1 MLNAL
6 EKVYDINKERKKLL
20 ESYVRMIKKSQE
32 SLNLIG
38 RSTISNIW
46 ERHIIDSIQIL
57 NHLPKEKKNSF
68 LLDVGTGA
76 GLPGIVLA
84 IMGRHDVILCEKSPK
99 KSNFL
104 KKVQKELSLNY
115 IVHNRRI
122 EDIIIKNVSII
133 VSRAYASISKLILS
147 NFHLISK
154 ETILVIHKGKK
165 YMEEIKDAKKKFF
178 FSYKKFKSI
187 TSNEGVILKIEN
199 VEKR

>member
-57 NHLPKEKKNSF
+57 KHLPKEKKNSF

-165 YMEEIKDAKKKFF
+165 YMEEIKDAKKNFF

-187 TSNEGVILKIEN
+187 TSNESVILKIEN

>member
-6 EKVYDINKERKKLL
+6 ENVYEVNKERKKLL
-20 ESYVRMIKKSQE
+20 ENYVRMIKKSQE

>member
-1 MLNAL
+1 VLNAL
-6 EKVYDINKERKKLL
+6 EKAYDVNKERKKLL
-20 ESYVRMIKKSQE
+20 ESYVRLIKKSQE

-57 NHLPKEKKNSF
+57 NYLPKEKKNSF

-99 KSNFL
+99 KSYFL
-104 KKVQKELSLNY
+104 KKVRKELSLNY
-115 IVHNRRI
+115 TVHNRRI
-122 EDIIIKNVSII
+122 EDIIIKNVFII

-147 NFHLISK
+147 NMHLISK

-165 YMEEIKDAKKKFF
+165 YMEEIKDAKKIFF

-187 TSNEGVILKIEN
+187 TSNESVILKIEN

>member
-76 GLPGIVLA
+76 GLPGVVLS

-122 EDIIIKNVSII
+122 EDIIIKNVYII

-165 YMEEIKDAKKKFF
+165 YMEEIKDAKKIFF

-187 TSNEGVILKIEN
+187 TSNESVILKIEN

>member
-6 EKVYDINKERKKLL
+6 ENVYEVNKERKKLL
-20 ESYVRMIKKSQE
+20 ENYVRMIKKSQE

-165 YMEEIKDAKKKFF
+165 YMEEIKDAKKNFF

-187 TSNEGVILKIEN
+187 TSNESVILKIEN
-199 VEKR
+199 IEKR

>member
-6 EKVYDINKERKKLL
+6 EKVYDVNNERKKLL

-147 NFHLISK
+147 NLHLISK

-165 YMEEIKDAKKKFF
+165 YMEEIKDAKKNFF

-187 TSNEGVILKIEN
+187 TSNESVILKIEN
-199 VEKR
+199 IEKR

>member
-6 EKVYDINKERKKLL
+6 EKVYDVNKERKKLL

-46 ERHIIDSIQIL
+46 ERHIIDSIQLL
-57 NHLPKEKKNSF
+57 NYLPKEKKNSF

-133 VSRAYASISKLILS
+133 VSRAYASISKIILS

>member
-165 YMEEIKDAKKKFF
+165 YMEEIKDAKKNFF

-187 TSNEGVILKIEN
+187 TSNESVILKIEN
-199 VEKR
+199 IEKR

>member
-6 EKVYDINKERKKLL
+6 ENVYEVNKERKKLL
-20 ESYVRMIKKSQE
+20 ENYVRTIKKSQE

>member
-6 EKVYDINKERKKLL
+6 EKAYDVNRKRKKLL

-38 RSTISNIW
+38 RSTIPNIW

-57 NHLPKEKKNSF
+57 NYLPKEKKNSF

-133 VSRAYASISKLILS
+133 VSRAYASISKIILS

-165 YMEEIKDAKKKFF
+165 YMEEIKDAKKNFF

-187 TSNEGVILKIEN
+187 TSNESVILKIEN

>member
-6 EKVYDINKERKKLL
+6 ENVYEVNKERKKLL
-20 ESYVRMIKKSQE
+20 ENYVRMIKKSQE

-38 RSTISNIW
+38 RSTIPNIW

-57 NHLPKEKKNSF
+57 NYLPKEKKNSF

-99 KSNFL
+99 KSDFL

-133 VSRAYASISKLILS
+133 VSRAYASISKIILS

>member
-1 MLNAL
+1 MLNAF
-6 EKVYDINKERKKLL
+6 EKVYEVNKERKKLL

-84 IMGRHDVILCEKSPK
+84 IMGRRDVILCEKSLK

-115 IVHNRRI
+115 IVHNKRI

-165 YMEEIKDAKKKFF
+165 YMEEIKDAKKNFF

-199 VEKR
+199 VEMR

>member
-20 ESYVRMIKKSQE
+20 ESYVSMIKKSQE

-57 NHLPKEKKNSF
+57 NHLPKEKKNGF

-115 IVHNRRI
+115 IIHNRRI

>member
-115 IVHNRRI
+115 IIHNRRI

-165 YMEEIKDAKKKFF
+165 YMEEIKDAKKNFF

-187 TSNEGVILKIEN
+187 TSNESVILKIEN
-199 VEKR
+199 IEKR

>member
-6 EKVYDINKERKKLL
+6 ETVYEVNKERKKLL
-20 ESYVRMIKKSQE
+20 ENYVRMIKKSQE

-104 KKVQKELSLNY
+104 KRVQKELSLNY

-122 EDIIIKNVSII
+122 EDIFIKNVSII

-147 NFHLISK
+147 NLHLISK
-154 ETILVIHKGKK
+154 ETI
-165 YMEEIKDAKKKFF
+165 MD
-178 FSYKKFKSI
+178 
-187 TSNEGVILKIEN
+187 
-199 VEKR
+199 

>member
-6 EKVYDINKERKKLL
+6 EKVYDVNNERKKLL

-115 IVHNRRI
+115 IIHNRRI

-165 YMEEIKDAKKKFF
+165 YMEEIKDAKKNFF

-187 TSNEGVILKIEN
+187 TSNESVILKIEN
-199 VEKR
+199 IEKR

>member
-6 EKVYDINKERKKLL
+6 ENVYEVNKERKKLL
-20 ESYVRMIKKSQE
+20 ENYVRMIKKSQE

-165 YMEEIKDAKKKFF
+165 YMEEIKDAKKNFF

-199 VEKR
+199 VEMR